1 MKCKFTVNKY
11 KDFLFID
18 PAHDKILMVVTYR
31 IMYGKEEVTAV
42 KKDRPTIGFFTCHL
56 DNSYAIEV
64 CKGVMYAAKEA
75 DVNLV
80 IYPGMFLNASYNDPV
95 NARFDYQYNSIFYY
109 ATPDTLDALIVSIGS
124 IGSFL
129 SVQDK
134 KAFLDHFNVP
144 ILTLEIEVP
153 GYPCLYTESSTGM
166 REVLEHIIKGHKKT
180 RIGFVSGRLE
190 NADAKERFD
199 VYKEVLKENGID
211 FDEKLIAYGDF
222 SEYTEA
228 IVDKLLDDNPDIEAI
243 VFANDQ
249 MAIGGYKAINRRGL
263 LIGKDILVTGF
274 DNSVNS
280 ISQFPPLTTVDNNLM
295 DLGYNSIYQSLE
307 LIKTGHTTMNV
318 LHSQYIPRQSCPA
331 DPLAEKLFIEDINR
345 TVSGMDSA
353 TLLNRFKNYYMK
365 EHLSSF
371 FADRLFSSLDPFFSI
386 FTEIATGSL
395 DTYSTDDVINSLNT
409 LYTDPIIQHYF
420 STTRMTNAISKLSE
434 FLTMLDLDE
443 HIGSRL
449 SEFFAVAV
457 IQLSYRLE
465 RSNYEDT
472 NRYKVNIWNSENI
485 TKDTLI
491 SNGNEAQC
499 FHLILDKLN
508 QKGLI
513 SSYIYLYDKTPVR
526 LLSDGFWKIPDT
538 LIFEACSK
546 KGVITTFG
554 HDNLID
560 VSRVFKNEYTETGER
575 STLVVTPIFT
585 NDEQHGLFV
594 CEADLDTFSHVYS
607 SCLQLGTS
615 LKFIKLIKQ
624 QHDIQSRLE
633 ATMGE
638 INIKNDLLN
647 NLYITDE
654 LTKLYNRHGFF
665 DITQESLA
673 NPYNSGHKALFAYI
687 DMDNLKQ
694 VNDIFGH
701 KEGDFA
707 LTNISD
713 ILRKSFPDGSIIARF
728 GGDEFV
734 AFAMDID
741 DYTIESIIRTLEY
754 NSSQLNETSGKPYY
768 IEFSYGFTDFIS
780 RPDLRLEDVM
790 IKADEALYVN
800 KRYKRKSVQK

>member
-1 MKCKFTVNKY
+1 M
-11 KDFLFID
+11 
-18 PAHDKILMVVTYR
+18 
-31 IMYGKEEVTAV
+31 

-134 KAFLDHFNVP
+134 KAFLDHFNLP

-166 REVLEHIIKGHKKT
+166 REVVEHIIKGHKKT
-180 RIGFVSGRLE
+180 KIGFVSGRLE

-199 VYKEVLKENGID
+199 VYKEVLKENGIA
-211 FDEKLIAYGDF
+211 FDEKKVAYGDF
-222 SEYTEA
+222 SEFTEG

-249 MAIGGYKAINRRGL
+249 MAIGGYKAINKRGL
-263 LIGKDILVTGF
+263 EIGKDILVTGF
-274 DNSVNS
+274 DNSIIS
-280 ISQFPPLTTVDNNLM
+280 LSQFPPLTTVDNNLM

-307 LIKTGHTTMNV
+307 LIQTGKTSLNV

-331 DPLAEKLFIEDINR
+331 DPLAENAFIENINK
-345 TVSGMDSA
+345 TISGMDSI
-353 TLLNRFKNYYMK
+353 TLLNRFKNFYMK
-365 EHLSSF
+365 EHIDSF
-371 FADRLFSSLDPFFSI
+371 FSEKLFECLDPFFMM
-386 FTEIATGSL
+386 FAEIAKGDVNKYT
-395 DTYSTDDVINSLNT
+395 TEDVISSLNR
-409 LYTDPIIQHYF
+409 LYVDPIIQHYF
-420 STTRMTNAISKLSE
+420 SHTRMTNAIAKLSE
-434 FLTMLDLDE
+434 CLTLLELDE
-443 HIGSRL
+443 HIKSRL
-449 SEFFAVAV
+449 SDLFTVAV
-457 IQLSYRLE
+457 IQLAYKLG

-472 NRYKVNIWNSENI
+472 NKYKSSIWYSENI

-491 SNGNEAQC
+491 SNGNEIQC
-499 FHLILDKLN
+499 FNLILDKLN
-508 QKGLI
+508 QKGFK
-513 SSYIYLYDKTPVR
+513 SSYIYLYDKNPVKQ
-526 LLSDGFWKIPDT
+526 LSDGFWQIPDR
-538 LIFEACSK
+538 IVFEACSSNGK
-546 KGVITTFG
+546 ISTFG

-560 VSRVFKNEYTETGER
+560 TKSIFVNDYTLSDER
-575 STLVVTPIFT
+575 STFVVTPIFT

-594 CEADLDTFSHVYS
+594 CEADLDTFAQVYS

-624 QHDIQSRLE
+624 QHAIQNRLE
-633 ATMGE
+633 ATMNE
-638 INIKNDLLN
+638 ISIKNDLLN

-665 DITQESLA
+665 DATQESLA
-673 NPYNSGHKALFAYI
+673 SPYNSGRKALFAYI

-694 VNDIFGH
+694 VNDIYGH

-707 LTNISD
+707 LNSIADT
-713 ILRKSFPDGSIIARF
+713 LRSSFPNGSIIARF

-734 AFAMDID
+734 AFTMDID
-741 DYTIESIIRTLEY
+741 EDSINRITRTLEE
-754 NSSQLNETSGKPYY
+754 NSQFINETSEKPYY
-768 IEFSYGFTDFIS
+768 IEFSYGFTDFTS